1 MFSILFRSHE
11 PLSRHQSDPI
21 KSSGL
26 TAHVQDHDQL
36 MRHHSDP
43 PSGCQGNRSHGYHSD
58 YEIDVDS
65 MTVSLSRTNLFQSK
79 HYQPGHTHSRGGS
92 LPDPLGQARSRSGS
106 GKMCGILEEHD
117 PFAYESDSVFSEDM
131 TSGSDYPKY
140 RRNTGDQMGELTR
153 NVPNGLFHFLIR
165 PPLWMM
171 SEIQLDFF

>member
-21 KSSGL
+21 KSSVL

-43 PSGCQGNRSHGYHSD
+43 PSGCHDNRSHGHHSD

-65 MTVSLSRTNLFQSK
+65 MTVSLSRTNLFQGK
-79 HYQPGHTHSRGGS
+79 HYPLSQTH
-92 LPDPLGQARSRSGS
+92 SRSGS
-106 GKMCGILEEHD
+106 GKMSGILEEHD

-140 RRNTGDQMGELTR
+140 RRNTGDLMGELTR
-153 NVPNGLFHFLIR
+153 NVPNVLSRARPSFGMTPTFQFFCCFFLFL
-165 PPLWMM
+165 
-171 SEIQLDFF
+171 FF